1 MFTDSAE
8 SKTYRL
14 LIEYDGTD
22 FCGWQVQDSVRT
34 VQGCLEEALTS
45 LFSNKLTVIG
55 AGRTD
60 AGVHAKGMV
69 AHFKADGKR
78 EPDVVL
84 RALNATLPPDAR
96 VLDVCVEKPVFHARF
111 SAKWRSYEYHIFSS
125 PRAIGRQYGWF
136 LPGKPDIETLR
147 RLATEIIGDHCFRSF
162 AHTRPDEPHYR
173 SIIYRSEW
181 KADQKGFV
189 YHIEGIR
196 FLHGMVRLLVGTMLD
211 IARGSMQVTS
221 LQEIIAREDV
231 RFAGTKAPAQGLT
244 LTAVGYHEWPQL

>member
-14 LIEYDGTD
+14 LVEYDGTD
-22 FCGWQVQDSVRT
+22 FCGWQVQDNVRT
-34 VQGCLEEALTS
+34 VQGCLEDALTS
-45 LFSNKLTVIG
+45 LFGSKPTVAG

-69 AHFKADGKR
+69 AHFKADGIR

-96 VLDVCVEKPVFHARF
+96 VLDIHMERSGFHARF
-111 SAKWRSYEYHIFSS
+111 DAKWRAYEYHIFSS
-125 PRAIGRQYGWF
+125 TRAIGRQYGWF
-136 LPGKPDIETLR
+136 LQDKPDIVALR
-147 RLATEIIGDHCFRSF
+147 KLATEIIGDHCFRSF
-162 AHTRPDEPHYR
+162 AHSRPDEPHYR

-181 KADQKGFV
+181 EVVQEEII

-211 IARGSMQVTS
+211 IARGS
-221 LQEIIAREDV
+221 LRAAGLREIIAKEDV
-231 RFAGTKAPAQGLT
+231 RFAGTKAPAHGLT
-244 LTAVGYHEWPQL
+244 LMAVGYQEWPQL